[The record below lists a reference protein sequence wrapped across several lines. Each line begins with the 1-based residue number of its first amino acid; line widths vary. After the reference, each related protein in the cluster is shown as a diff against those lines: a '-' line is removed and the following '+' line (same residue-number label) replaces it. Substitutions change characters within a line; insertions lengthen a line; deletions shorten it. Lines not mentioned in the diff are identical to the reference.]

1 MDEVYTW
8 IRNIVIYMI
17 LNTIIMNLLGDKS
30 YKKYISIVS
39 GMILVLIVISP
50 ILKLTNIEDNLDY
63 FLQSNEYSLEA
74 SEFKNDLNRM
84 DEAQSE
90 AIFAEYENKLR
101 EQVKEQLK
109 EESLTVTDFDVTID
123 KNTKSTTFGELL
135 QIDIKAT
142 TEQTSA
148 QDNGR
153 ALDIEAIEID
163 RISMGKKEQEQEQ
176 KQKERPP
183 SPLEI
188 LVKNKLSDFYNIEQG
203 NINITIQ
210 GG

>member
-163 RISMGKKEQEQEQ
+163 RISMGKKEQEQ
-176 KQKERPP
+176 KERPP

>member
-1 MDEVYTW
+1 MDEIYTW

-30 YKKYISIVS
+30 YKKYIGIVS

-50 ILKLTNIEDNLDY
+50 LLKLTNIEANLEY
-63 FLQSNEYSLEA
+63 FLQSNEFSLET

-84 DEAQSE
+84 DEAQSK

-101 EQVKEQLK
+101 SQVEAQLK
-109 EESLTVTDFDVTID
+109 EEELTMTDFEITID
-123 KNTKSTTFGELL
+123 KNAKNKTFGEVLRMEIIARKEQAGEDEEARSL
-135 QIDIKAT
+135 DIK
-142 TEQTSA
+142 S
-148 QDNGR
+148 
-153 ALDIEAIEID
+153 IEIN
-163 RISMGKKEQEQEQ
+163 RISIGQKGQQQE
-176 KQKERPP
+176 KSPP

-188 LVKNKLSDFYNIEQG
+188 HIKNKLSDFYNIEQG